1 MLPFPFGEDL
11 PSQAQKTHCQQSR
24 IVHVAAFA
32 LSNSG
37 ESERYL
43 CYLMLSLIFIYLNYL
58 GVAPP
63 FSRWQLEIRSSKVFP
78 KVFQGALCWA
88 STPRCSGPA
97 PVLPLRGGTT
107 CQPRHVDAVPA
118 AAPWAKD
125 VTVTCDIDLRITSH

>member
-63 FSRWQLEIRSSKVFP
+63 FSRWQLEIRS
-78 KVFQGALCWA
+78 
-88 STPRCSGPA
+88 GPA
-97 PVLPLRGGTT
+97 PVLPLRGGAT